1 MVMFD
6 SLICQ
11 VSSDVKGE
19 KGKVKQTEKYELRDN
34 RQVTR
39 SWSNNGVN

>member
-19 KGKVKQTEKYELRDN
+19 KGKVKQTDREVRAQ
-34 RQVTR
+34 R
-39 SWSNNGVN
+39 